1 MAVKNYDITF
11 IRGGISIMEKG
22 LVLADEKSVNTSIT
36 TYDNQLLGFI
46 NELGLPTQNILVA
59 VDERKKVVKNIDG
72 VVSLLEAEKR
82 GEAKYIS
89 KFIAASA
96 AGLFDAALNYL
107 WDETVFQLR
116 RRIANYDVEYFYDVA
131 VKSEKRKKLS
141 GEEDLDKVD
150 DSELIL
156 GAKEIDMISDVGY
169 QHLAYIKY
177 MRNWASAAHPN
188 QTEVTGLQLISWL
201 ETCIREI
208 INLPVQQVTVETG
221 RFLKNLRENV
231 LEEDQISSF
240 NSFIENLTVD
250 KVDNLAMGLFGIY
263 TRSETEQFVR
273 DNITQVFKTVWNY
286 CDEDTK
292 NELGIKYVRFSV
304 NGEVESTKYAKDLF
318 TLVDGQSYLPE
329 ELRITEIDKA
339 IDLLYQAHEG
349 GNNFYTEP
357 TFASQLK
364 RLVGENKVPAQL
376 KKKYVMTLIYC
387 HNTNG
392 YGECWDAD
400 PIYKELISKFNQE
413 QINIAVYS
421 IMNERIAS
429 MLQIERC
436 SRKHIEMLDIL
447 YKKNT
452 SPVVHEVIE
461 TIKNYG
467 ASLATY
473 RRDTTV
479 KQKMASLEPLL

>member
-1 MAVKNYDITF
+1 MDN
-11 IRGGISIMEKG
+11 GII
-22 LVLADEKSVNTSIT
+22 VVDEKSVNTSIT
-36 TYDNQLLGFI
+36 TYDNQLLEFI
-46 NELGLPTQNILVA
+46 NKLGLPTQNILVSI
-59 VDERKKVVKNIDG
+59 DERKKVVKNIDD
-72 VVSLLEAEKR
+72 VVNLLEAEKR

-107 WDETVFQLR
+107 WDEAVFQLR

-131 VKSEKRKKLS
+131 VKTDKRKKLS
-141 GEEDLDKVD
+141 GEKDLNKVD

-169 QHLAYIKY
+169 QHLDYIKY

-188 QTEVTGLQLISWL
+188 QTEITGLQLISWL
-201 ETCIREI
+201 ETCIKEI
-208 INLPVQQVTVETG
+208 INLPVQHVTVETG

-231 LEEDQISSF
+231 LEDNQISSF

-263 TRSETEQFVR
+263 TRGETEQFVR
-273 DNITQVFKTVWNY
+273 DNITRVFKTVWNY
-286 CDEDTK
+286 CSEDIK
-292 NELGIKYVRFSV
+292 NELGIKFARFSV
-304 NGEVESTKYAKDLF
+304 NGEVESTNFAKELL
-318 TLVDGQSYLPE
+318 TLVNGQSYLPE

-339 IDLLYQAHEG
+339 IGLLYQAHEG

-364 RLVGENKVPAQL
+364 RLVGENKIPAQL
-376 KKKYVMTLIYC
+376 NKKYVYTLIYC

-400 PIYKELISKFNQE
+400 PIYKELISEFNQE

-421 IMNERIAS
+421 IMNKRIAS
-429 MLQIERC
+429 MLQFDNCRK
-436 SRKHIEMLDIL
+436 KHIEMLDIL
-447 YKKNT
+447 DKKNT
-452 SPVVHEVIE
+452 SPVVQEVIYAIKSYEAGLE
-461 TIKNYG
+461 TYPC
-467 ASLATY
+467 
-473 RRDTTV
+473 DTSV
-479 KQKMASLEPLL
+479 KQKMAALESLL